1 MQALQTD
8 RAQAPDNDFERLNG
22 ISSERVYVLDLDTR
36 EITVPS
42 QEQVL
47 GSVDN
52 HISHTA
58 LTDAGLIYR
67 TTTDAAPG
75 GNRAISDTIALT
87 TPVAPT
93 ITDVP
98 GAVGSNAASTVGDQ
112 RFTSVHSNIDSASD
126 VDVFA

>member
-8 RAQAPDNDFERLNG
+8 RTQAPENDFERPNG
-22 ISSERVYVLDLDTR
+22 VSSERVYVLDLDTR

-58 LTDAGLIYR
+58 LTDAGLNYR
-67 TTTDAAPG
+67 TRPTRRRAATA
-75 GNRAISDTIALT
+75 R
-87 TPVAPT
+87 
-93 ITDVP
+93 
-98 GAVGSNAASTVGDQ
+98 
-112 RFTSVHSNIDSASD
+112 SATRLR
-126 VDVFA
+126 